1 MSLYSEVECIGLG
14 QFSIY
19 LAIFR
24 RKKNLAF
31 VYSEEA
37 VGFRDTTSGALLWV
51 PRPGEHR
58 GGRDLHLQT
67 INVMELCTIVCI
79 SMHTCLLG
87 TLNPKKDAVIVW
99 ETTLHKLAKDIKAL
113 RVL

>member
-31 VYSEEA
+31 VLVKKLLDSGTQPLALSCGYHVQVSTEE
-37 VGFRDTTSGALLWV
+37 V
-51 PRPGEHR
+51 
-58 GGRDLHLQT
+58 HLQT

-87 TLNPKKDAVIVW
+87 TLDPKKDAVIVW

>member
-1 MSLYSEVECIGLG
+1 MYGTWPILNTSCKFPKEKLGVCIG
-14 QFSIY
+14 
-19 LAIFR
+19 
-24 RKKNLAF
+24 
-31 VYSEEA
+31 EEA

-67 INVMELCTIVCI
+67 INVTELCTIVYI

-87 TLNPKKDAVIVW
+87 TLNTKKDAVIVW

>member
-1 MSLYSEVECIGLG
+1 MGLG
-14 QFSIY
+14 QFSIH
-19 LAIFR
+19 LASFQ
-24 RKKNLAF
+24 RKKLG
-31 VYSEEA
+31 VCIGEEA
-37 VGFRDTTSGALLWV
+37 GGFRDKTSGALLWV

-79 SMHTCLLG
+79 SMHTCLFG
-87 TLNPKKDAVIVW
+87 TLDPKKDAVIVW
-99 ETTLHKLAKDIKAL
+99 ETTFHKLAKDIKAL

>member
-1 MSLYSEVECIGLG
+1 MTWPILL
-14 QFSIY
+14 QH
-19 LAIFR
+19 LACFR
-24 RKKNLAF
+24 RKKQLG
-31 VYSEEA
+31 VCIGEEA

-58 GGRDLHLQT
+58 GGRDLHLRT
-67 INVMELCTIVCI
+67 INVMELCNIVHI

>member
-1 MSLYSEVECIGLG
+1 MYGTWPILNTSCMFPSEKKLGVCI
-14 QFSIY
+14 
-19 LAIFR
+19 
-24 RKKNLAF
+24 
-31 VYSEEA
+31 SEEA

-67 INVMELCTIVCI
+67 INVMELCTIVYI

-87 TLNPKKDAVIVW
+87 TLDPKKDAVIVW
-99 ETTLHKLAKDIKAL
+99 ETTLHKLANDIKAL

>member
-1 MSLYSEVECIGLG
+1 MPLYSEVGCMGLG
-14 QFSIY
+14 QFSIH
-19 LAIFR
+19 LASFR
-24 RKKNLAF
+24 RKKTWRLC
-31 VYSEEA
+31 EEA
-37 VGFRDTTSGALLWV
+37 VRFRDTTSGALLWV

-87 TLNPKKDAVIVW
+87 TLDPKKDAVIVW